1 MKIGLDEVKKLGIL
15 QKNDGTIISTYTYK
29 NLINDSYTLE
39 DLKKDNEAF
48 NITLSQ
54 QEEFD
59 NIKDLRPILG
69 IHDFK

>member
-1 MKIGLDEVKKLGIL
+1 MKIILDENKKLAIL
-15 QKNDGTIISTYTYK
+15 QKNDGTIISTYSYK

-39 DLKKDNEAF
+39 DLKRDNDDF
-48 NITLSQ
+48 NVTLSK

-59 NIKDLRPILG
+59 NIKDLRPILA